1 MRIAVKQLMM
11 DAKLKSH
18 GQTAV
23 KRPRGRP
30 SSRSQKRDKLIQGA
44 TVLFNSR
51 GISAI
56 SIGEIAKELQLARAS
71 VYHYVKDRADLVYQ
85 CYMRSSEQM
94 ADDLLEAAAAETGL
108 ERVTQ
113 FVKLAL
119 TPNRPSVAV
128 LSEIHSLDPSI
139 AEIVHQ
145 AHNRNL
151 KSLRRFIEAGVK
163 DGSIR
168 QCDEE
173 VIAQAV
179 IGMLSWSQLLQE
191 WSDTARSESLRER
204 TGNTMVDLIAN
215 GLAKQASNGFSFD
228 TSVEIFKPS
237 IGDAFNREQA
247 SEFKIDRVLSTASY
261 LFNRNGVDA
270 TSLDEIALEMGVTKG
285 VLYHYLQDKEDL
297 VIKCYERAF
306 ALYERFIEHA
316 ETRASNGLEAAL
328 INAHLNIQAKA
339 GDLAPLMP
347 QPGFASLPETDRV
360 RFRRIAGRQNKSIAQ
375 FLKQGTEEGLV
386 RDCETA
392 LATHIFAGAFGW
404 IPKWLEPSDPRTPM
418 DIADEICAV
427 IFRGISADR

>member
-1 MRIAVKQLMM
+1 M
-11 DAKLKSH
+11 DAKLKANVES
-18 GQTAV
+18 AP

-44 TVLFNSR
+44 TALFNSR

-94 ADDLLEAAAAETGL
+94 ADDLLEAAAAESGL
-108 ERVTQ
+108 ERVTR

-119 TPNRPSVAV
+119 TPDRASVAV

-139 AEIVHQ
+139 AEIVRQ
-145 AHNRNL
+145 SHNRNL
-151 KSLRRFIEAGVK
+151 KSLRRFIEAGIK

-168 QCDEE
+168 PCDEE
-173 VIAQAV
+173 VIAQAI
-179 IGMLSWSQLLQE
+179 IGMLSWSQLLPE
-191 WSDTARSESLRER
+191 WSDTVRSESLRER
-204 TGNTMVDLIAN
+204 TGNTMVDLITN
-215 GLAKQASNGFSFD
+215 GLARQTSPDFTFK
-228 TSVEIFKPS
+228 TSVEVFKPS
-237 IGDAFNREQA
+237 LGDVFNREQA
-247 SEFKIDRVLSTASY
+247 SEFKVDRVLSTASY

-270 TSLDEIALEMGVTKG
+270 TSLDEIALDMGVTKG
-285 VLYHYLQDKEDL
+285 VLYHYLRDKEEL

-306 ALYERFIEHA
+306 DLYERFIDHSKMHGA
-316 ETRASNGLEAAL
+316 NGLEAAL

-339 GDLAPLMP
+339 GDLSPLMP
-347 QPGFASLPETDRV
+347 QPGFASLPEPDRV
-360 RFRRIAGRQNKSIAQ
+360 RFRQIAGRQNKSIAQ

-386 RDCETA
+386 RDSETA

-404 IPKWLEPSDPRTPM
+404 IPKWLDPSDSRTPM
-418 DIADEICAV
+418 SIADEICAV